1 MRTILSLITWFILLF
16 SIPTYGEETYLRAQL
31 EELDLQVLSDQVESS
46 LLVKNAVTGE
56 VIYSRNENLLL
67 NPASNAK
74 ILSSLAALSYLSPDF
89 RFKTQLIGGEGKPL
103 PKKKK
108 KKKKAAK
115 NKWNIGKNGHVPI
128 LTLKGYGDPTFT
140 SYDLKRMVRE
150 LRDKKVRSVGELR
163 IDISYFDNSTF
174 PGREDF
180 NQRLFNVGAFFL
192 DENQIE
198 VMITP
203 GDFVGAPAK
212 IELQPPIGSLVI
224 EGEVLTRKRG
234 AKIRISPSYGHPKAL
249 ALRVRGSIA
258 MGSAPQFV
266 KIPYEE
272 PEKVAGLQVLAT
284 LRQLGIQTPDQFSF
298 KAPPWDGK
306 VLVENK
312 STSLKEILPVINKKS
327 DNFLAEQIT
336 KVLGAEYSGQ
346 PGSTKKGIQAM
357 LRELNATGVDVSG
370 IYLENGSGLSRN
382 STVKAKSL
390 VSALQKV
397 YDNGRLREPFIET
410 LSILGVDGTLRRR
423 FRNTELEGRF
433 VGKTGTLN
441 GVSTLTGFAYPI
453 SGSGNKTYILSHLI
467 NGSGKEFWK
476 RKQLTQKFI
485 QLLLSQ

>member
-1 MRTILSLITWFILLF
+1 MRANLTLVVWLILLF
-16 SIPTYGEETYLRAQL
+16 SIPSYGKEAYLRAQL
-31 EELDLQVLSDQVESS
+31 QELDLQALSDQVESS
-46 LLVKNAVTGE
+46 LMVKNAATGE

-74 ILSSLAALSYLSPDF
+74 ILTSLAALSYLSPDF
-89 RFKTQLIGGEGKPL
+89 RFKTQLIGGEGKPF

-115 NKWNIGKNGHVPI
+115 NKWKVGKDGHVPI

-140 SYDLKRMVRE
+140 SYDLRRMIRK
-150 LRDKKVRSVGELR
+150 LRDKGVRSVGEVR
-163 IDISYFDNSTF
+163 IDNSYFDNSTF

-180 NQRLFNVGAFFL
+180 NQRFFNLGAFFL

-198 VMITP
+198 VMVTP
-203 GDFVGAPAK
+203 GDFVGSPAK
-212 IELQPPIGSLVI
+212 IELQPPVASLVL
-224 EGEVLTRKRG
+224 EGEILTRKRG
-234 AKIRISPSYGHPKAL
+234 AKIRISPSYGYPKAL
-249 ALRVRGSIA
+249 ALRVSGSIA
-258 MGSAPQFV
+258 MGSAPQFL
-266 KIPYEE
+266 KISYEE
-272 PEKVAGLQVLAT
+272 PEKVAGHQILAL
-284 LRQLGIQTPDQFSF
+284 LRQLGIRAPDQFSF
-298 KAPPWDGK
+298 KTPPWDGK
-306 VLVENK
+306 LIVENQ
-312 STSLKEILPVINKKS
+312 STRLKEVLPVINKKS

-357 LRELNATGVDVSG
+357 LRELDATGVDVSG

-382 STVKAKSL
+382 SRVKTISL

-397 YDNGRLREPFIET
+397 YDNPRLREPFIET

-423 FRNTELEGRF
+423 FRDTELEGRF
-433 VGKTGTLN
+433 VGKTGTLR

-453 SGSGNKTYILSHLI
+453 SGAGKKTYILSHLI
-467 NGSGKEFWK
+467 NGSGKDFWR
-476 RKQLTQKFI
+476 RKQLTQDII